1 MLLGFSQMNIF
12 LASLTP
18 WDPKGEIYL
27 LLTSTAIAGD
37 PNSLWM
43 PGQAAREQHEVR
55 VGPTTKPQY

>member
-1 MLLGFSQMNIF
+1 MNIF

-37 PNSLWM
+37 PNSLCM